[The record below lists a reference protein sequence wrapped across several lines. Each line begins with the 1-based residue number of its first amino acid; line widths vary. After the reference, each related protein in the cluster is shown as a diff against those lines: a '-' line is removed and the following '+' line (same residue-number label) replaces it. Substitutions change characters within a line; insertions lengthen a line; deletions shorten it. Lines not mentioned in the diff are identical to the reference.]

1 MENIEND
8 NDNYKRLMALYGLSD
23 DKENLLIIKIPFW
36 KNSNKSYLATNKF
49 FIISKKLFLERN

>member
-23 DKENLLIIKIPFW
+23 DKENLLIIKIPF
-36 KNSNKSYLATNKF
+36 
-49 FIISKKLFLERN
+49 